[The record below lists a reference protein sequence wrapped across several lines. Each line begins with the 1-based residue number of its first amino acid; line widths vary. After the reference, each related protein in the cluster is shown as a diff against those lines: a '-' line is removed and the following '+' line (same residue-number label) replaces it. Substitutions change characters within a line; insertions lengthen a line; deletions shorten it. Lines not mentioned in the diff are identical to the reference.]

1 MMAGESVLFY
11 VQHLLG
17 VGHLRRAVTLAQAM
31 HREGL
36 RVTVVSG
43 GEDVP
48 VVEAGDVEFL
58 QLPSVRA
65 VDKYFKVLVDEHGN
79 VVDDAWKGR
88 RRDLLLAAFERLRPR
103 VVMVELFPFGRRQMR
118 FELTPLLEAAR
129 AASPRPHIVSSVR
142 DILVEKEKPERNIEM
157 VERAKTFFDTVL
169 VHSDPGL
176 ISFGATFPLAREIE
190 DRIVYTGYVVD
201 RSRIAARRIPE
212 EDGEVLVSA
221 GGGAVSEAL
230 LETALAVRP
239 RTDLANTRWRFLI
252 GHNLPEERF
261 REFRAKAP
269 DGVVVER
276 ARADFV
282 GLLANCR
289 LSISQG
295 GYNTVMEV
303 LATGA
308 RGVIVPYAGG
318 EESEQT
324 LRAGLLAERG
334 LIHVVPENR
343 LEEATLADAIAAALS
358 SSPRPRPDLD
368 MAGAEETA
376 RRIAEFARQSG

>member
-1 MMAGESVLFY
+1 MAGERVLFY

-36 RVTVVSG
+36 QVTVVSG

-48 VVEAGDVEFL
+48 VVEAGEVEFL
-58 QLPSVRA
+58 QLPSARA
-65 VDKYFKVLVDEHGN
+65 VDKYFKVLVDEHGT
-79 VVDDAWKGR
+79 VVDDAWKAR

-103 VVMVELFPFGRRQMR
+103 VLMVELFPFGRRQMR

-129 AASPRPHIVSSVR
+129 ATSPRPHIVSSVR
-142 DILVEKEKPERNIEM
+142 DILVEKEKPERNLEM
-157 VERAKTFFDTVL
+157 VDRAKTYFDTVL

-176 ISFGATFPLAREIE
+176 IPFGATFPLAREIE

-201 RSRIAARRIPE
+201 RSQIAARRIPE

-239 RTDLANTRWRFLI
+239 RTALAHTRWRFLI

-261 REFRAKAP
+261 QEFRAKAP

-282 GLLANCR
+282 DLLANCR

-324 LRAGLLAERG
+324 LRAGLLAQRK
-334 LIHVVPENR
+334 LIQVVPESGLNV
-343 LEEATLADAIAAALS
+343 AALADAVAAALAS
-358 SSPRPRPDLD
+358 KPRSGMDLD
-368 MAGAEETA
+368 LDGAGESA
-376 RRIAEFARQSG
+376 RRIAEFARQPH